1 MSNDGTTAR
10 SASYWFAPEPDG
22 ATGTRLRLDFGV
34 RAADLFFRE
43 LVVPGIGGIWYV
55 RQIAWPLASLRLHQR
70 LRERGERPPRP
81 SIVANAVEALAC
93 KLEFH
98 RDATER
104 SERILGTRAFGRDP
118 NFERGSFADL
128 QRGDL
133 YVRNTYRQV
142 AVRALRVESGLGFV
156 RGPRFDR
163 LQFEPVG
170 LAMANAILEQRAGRS
185 SLGAWLERWVP
196 GDRDLSRPTALL
208 AALSPKNPTAT
219 ERDLVRARLFDTDGA
234 ASEKRRALRDA
245 LADAGDPLA
254 IEEEVVPHLRRR
266 GQLPQAQEILAARSF
281 GALLDRSTELVAP
294 ITTLVEPARRGVTP
308 SSLTTDRKVAAAAEG
323 LRLAARAF
331 LRRADEAV
339 IVEATS
345 RAYALEIQSAGDD
358 ATLLERVVAR
368 VPRLLSRADG
378 AIARGPLFRVLGD
391 DGDDDADAIPEPDRT
406 GRTFRIAN
414 FHSLLQDLETTGG
427 VSP

>member
-1 MSNDGTTAR
+1 M
-10 SASYWFAPEPDG
+10 
-22 ATGTRLRLDFGV
+22 
-34 RAADLFFRE
+34 
-43 LVVPGIGGIWYV
+43 
-55 RQIAWPLASLRLHQR
+55 
-70 LRERGERPPRP
+70 
-81 SIVANAVEALAC
+81 
-93 KLEFH
+93 
-98 RDATER
+98 
-104 SERILGTRAFGRDP
+104 
-118 NFERGSFADL
+118 
-128 QRGDL
+128 
-133 YVRNTYRQV
+133 RNTYRQV
-142 AVRALRVESGLGFV
+142 AVRTLRVESGLGFV

-185 SLGAWLERWVP
+185 NLGAWLERWEL

-208 AALSPKNPTAT
+208 GALSPETPTPA
-219 ERDLVRARLFDTDGA
+219 ERDLVRARMFDTDGA
-234 ASEKRRALRDA
+234 ASEKRRTLRDA

-254 IEEEVVPHLRRR
+254 IEEEIVPHLRRR
-266 GQLPQAQEILAARSF
+266 GHVAQAREILAARSF

-368 VPRLLSRADG
+368 APRLLSRADG
-378 AIARGPLFRVLGD
+378 AITRGPLFRVLGE
-391 DGDDDADAIPEPDRT
+391 DGDDDLDAIPEPDRT

-414 FHSLLQDLETTGG
+414 FHSLLQDLETAGD